1 MVALKVYT
9 MEGVEKDAIDVSE
22 KVFNHDT
29 SETLV
34 HDVIVGMQAAL
45 RQGTHATKTRSKV
58 SGGGAK
64 PFRQKGTGRARR
76 GSSRDPILRGGG
88 TVFGP
93 VPRNYR
99 NNITTAMKRKAL
111 CALLTARTRSERLRV
126 LADYKIEQPKTR
138 EFAQMLDKVATN
150 SRRTLFVTADYDEN
164 TLLSSR
170 NIPNVYVR
178 TAMDV
183 SPLDVI
189 RASSVLVQQEA
200 LPKLEERLS

>member
-1 MVALKVYT
+1 M
-9 MEGVEKDAIDVSE
+9 
-22 KVFNHDT
+22 
-29 SETLV
+29 
-34 HDVIVGMQAAL
+34 
-45 RQGTHATKTRSKV
+45 
-58 SGGGAK
+58 
-64 PFRQKGTGRARR
+64 
-76 GSSRDPILRGGG
+76 
-88 TVFGP
+88 
-93 VPRNYR
+93 
-99 NNITTAMKRKAL
+99 
-111 CALLTARTRSERLRV
+111 TARTRSERLRV